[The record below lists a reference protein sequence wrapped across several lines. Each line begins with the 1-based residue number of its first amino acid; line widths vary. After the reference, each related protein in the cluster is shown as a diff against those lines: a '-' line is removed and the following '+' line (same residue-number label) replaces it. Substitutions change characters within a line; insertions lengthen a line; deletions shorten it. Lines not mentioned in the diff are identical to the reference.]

1 MLKNSDWRRSCNR
14 TAESL
19 EMLTFR
25 RILFPV
31 DFSARCGD
39 AAPYVALIARGSAS
53 EVVLLHAF
61 GIYEGIPCGAESP
74 TAVYWAYE
82 NGVRQRRI
90 AELESFGH
98 EDFKDLSV
106 TRTIEVGE
114 PAERIVQYVAG
125 HAVDLVVMPTH
136 GHGKF
141 RQLLLGSVTS
151 KVLHDAACPVLT
163 TAHSENLASKSFE
176 QISVIVCAVDLSSD
190 TSRVVRAACDMA
202 LASGAAVQ
210 LVHAIPSPERENGY
224 VENAPFQRFL
234 FDTASEQLAAT
245 QRETQTHFDVC
256 IRHGN
261 VAAVVAEAA
270 TNCGAQLVVIG
281 RGRIQ
286 KLLGRLRTNVAGIIR
301 ESPCP
306 VLSV

>member
-1 MLKNSDWRRSCNR
+1 
-14 TAESL
+14 
-19 EMLTFR
+19 MLTFHKL
-25 RILFPV
+25 LFPI
-31 DFSARCGD
+31 DFSPRCVD
-39 AAPYVALIARGSAS
+39 TAPYVASIARRSES

-61 GIYEGIPCGAESP
+61 GIYEGIPYGAESP
-74 TAVYWAYE
+74 MALYWAYE
-82 NGVRQRRI
+82 NGVRQHRT
-90 AELESFGH
+90 AELESFGY

-106 TRTIEVGE
+106 TRTVEVGE
-114 PAERIVQYVAG
+114 PAERIIQYVAG

-163 TAHSENLASKSFE
+163 TAHSENLASKGFE

-190 TSRVVRAACDMA
+190 TSRVVRAACEMA
-202 LASGAAVQ
+202 SASGAAVQ
-210 LVHAIPSPERENGY
+210 LVHAIPSPELENGY

-234 FDTASEQLAAT
+234 FDTAREKLTAT

-261 VAAVVAEAA
+261 VAVVVADAA
-270 TNCGAQLVVIG
+270 VKCGAQLVVIG

-286 KLLGRLRTNVAGIIR
+286 KLLGRLRTNVAAVVR